1 MMIIFVVAISEFM
14 IVIITYIFILECIEG
29 FTNDL

>member
-1 MMIIFVVAISEFM
+1 MIIFVVAISELM

-29 FTNDL
+29 FNYEL

>member
-1 MMIIFVVAISEFM
+1 MIIFVVAISELM

-29 FTNDL
+29 FNNEL